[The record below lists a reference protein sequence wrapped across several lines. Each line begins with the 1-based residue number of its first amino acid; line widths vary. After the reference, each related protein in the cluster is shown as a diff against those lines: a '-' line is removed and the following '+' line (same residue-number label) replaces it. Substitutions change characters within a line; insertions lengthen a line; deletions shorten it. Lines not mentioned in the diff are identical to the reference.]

1 MSDDYKNRDKDSGG
15 AEVGSWIF
23 IALMFVVWWPIGL
36 FFLIRK
42 LKEDDPN
49 AAARREERRAKAA
62 AAKQKTV
69 KPKKSITSSPK
80 DTNPT
85 ARVLKI
91 VGGILTA
98 LGGIACLGVLSELGM
113 YLDYGSVWWLL
124 EDLFPC
130 LGLLAGGIAMLQG
143 GRYMT
148 RRMRR
153 FSKYLAAA
161 GNRTVVPLG
170 YLADA
175 AEVPEK
181 RVRRDLEMMIE
192 QGLWGKGAFVDLG
205 TGRLFRSQEAAEEF
219 YQQQGEAV
227 TYYYTREE
235 KKVTPP
241 QAADGYAAVL
251 QRLRRADERIMDE
264 ELSAKIVRL
273 ESIARRIFRLLEQ
286 EPEKKAKANTFLN
299 YYLPTTQ
306 KLLDSY
312 AEFEEAGINGDNL
325 TEAKRKIED
334 IMENIVRGFEHQ
346 LDELYRSDTM
356 DIDRDIRVMKT
367 MLHRDSNTAEKDF
380 GLGGGTAAA
389 AQGEEQGI

>member
-1 MSDDYKNRDKDSGG
+1 MSDDYKNRDRDSGG

-42 LKEDDPN
+42 LQEDDPN
-49 AAARREERRAKAA
+49 AAARREERRARAA

-98 LGGIACLGVLSELGM
+98 LGGIACLGVLSELSM

-153 FSKYLAAA
+153 FA
-161 GNRTVVPLG
+161 
-170 YLADA
+170 
-175 AEVPEK
+175 
-181 RVRRDLEMMIE
+181 
-192 QGLWGKGAFVDLG
+192 
-205 TGRLFRSQEAAEEF
+205 
-219 YQQQGEAV
+219 
-227 TYYYTREE
+227 
-235 KKVTPP
+235 
-241 QAADGYAAVL
+241 
-251 QRLRRADERIMDE
+251 
-264 ELSAKIVRL
+264 
-273 ESIARRIFRLLEQ
+273 
-286 EPEKKAKANTFLN
+286 
-299 YYLPTTQ
+299 
-306 KLLDSY
+306 
-312 AEFEEAGINGDNL
+312 
-325 TEAKRKIED
+325 
-334 IMENIVRGFEHQ
+334 
-346 LDELYRSDTM
+346 
-356 DIDRDIRVMKT
+356 
-367 MLHRDSNTAEKDF
+367 
-380 GLGGGTAAA
+380 
-389 AQGEEQGI
+389 